1 MHKFSDFAEENPLEG
16 EKISLLEL
24 LNKEVEVLAYRL
36 SESKQKSGTQC
47 LTLQV
52 RYNGKLRVLFTG
64 SAVLI
69 SQVLKYTE
77 QLPFEAKIKKINNYF
92 TFA

>member
-16 EKISLLEL
+16 QKISLLEL
-24 LNKEVEVLAYRL
+24 INKEVEVLAYKL
-36 SESKQKSGTQC
+36 NDSKQKSGTQC

-52 RYNGKLRVLFTG
+52 RYNNELRVLFTG
-64 SAVLI
+64 SSVLI
-69 SQVLKYTE
+69 SQVLKYADK
-77 QLPFEAKIKKINNYF
+77 LPFEAKIKKINNYF